1 MVHNRYRLYHTLRY
15 WLWIE
20 PVKGHFK
27 WQVIVFKTPAKALLK
42 IPVLKKIFF
51 LSRILMVGM
60 SKKHRIMFVLFNF
73 IHLYFATT
81 KLYLYLV
88 FSSLLKNFPVSHL
101 YCVSLETRYSLLNV
115 ITASLINLHFRSWL
129 RFLPSQGGFYS
140 LSVQFIW
147 LIRSHIGA
155 TVTEF

>member
-1 MVHNRYRLYHTLRY
+1 M
-15 WLWIE
+15 
-20 PVKGHFK
+20 
-27 WQVIVFKTPAKALLK
+27 
-42 IPVLKKIFF
+42 LKKIFF

-115 ITASLINLHFRSWL
+115 ITASLINLHFRFFWDWQIFKKELKKTKWL
-129 RFLPSQGGFYS
+129 EKTQKRWKKKKKRGKRCPMRIWNS
-140 LSVQFIW
+140 LLMLLKW
-147 LIRSHIGA
+147 LYVTSGRSPWRRL
-155 TVTEF
+155 